1 MEPIEFTLEHVLE
14 VASDEILH
22 RMGLQALTYGSTVE
36 GFGLG
41 ASGRVGDPWGSI
53 KQFRAALRAARDRDK
68 G

>member
-14 VASDEILH
+14 VASDELLH
-22 RMGLQALTYGSTVE
+22 RMGLQALTYGSMVK

-68 G
+68 D